1 MTEARQKSLCCTS
14 PRSLCYWGVAF
25 VIFYAAGLALVF
37 LLHGATYKL
46 VVLFVALGLACIVNF
61 ARNRT
66 FHCLITGP
74 FFFLIAAAFGLRA
87 SGIWMVSVGVLWMI
101 VAIVVCASF
110 LLERRFAS

>member
-46 VVLFVALGLACIVNF
+46 VVLFVALGLACM
-61 ARNRT
+61 
-66 FHCLITGP
+66 ITGP